1 MRMVF
6 LLPLLFIIAL
16 LFGIDYYYFK
26 DIKQEK
32 IQKEENNLTLE
43 QEKRKHI
50 ESLFKNK

>member
-1 MRMVF
+1 MVF
-6 LLPLLFIIAL
+6 LLPLLIVIAL
-16 LFGIDYYYFK
+16 LFGIDYYFK

>member
-1 MRMVF
+1 MVF
-6 LLPLLFIIAL
+6 LLPLLFIIIL